1 MNRKAR
7 TLMVRI
13 LTIIIA
19 SLIIIVSL
27 KTIFAGTIS
36 VTLNYPANYTYNQSL
51 TIDFN
56 CSANTTAT
64 SLQNIT
70 LYIWNS
76 TGDLVYSNTKLVS
89 GTENSSKWTVTLPR
103 SDYYEWN
110 CLVYDSDG
118 SSSWATYN
126 FTADFGNLTRCRN
139 LSNTGYTTFYL
150 AKNITAYGLS
160 GNCFVFDDDV
170 NFYCNNYW
178 ILGNGT
184 GTVFY
189 KESSPFINIFL
200 YYCNIKNFSKL
211 SFGWVGSLNI
221 SNSKIVSARLYSDYH
236 MTVNDTYIN
245 NSIIDA
251 GEGKTKIINSN
262 ITYSQIYVDGDG
274 SDITI
279 NNSHI
284 NNSKSDIISIYSPT
298 TFHIINIHDSVLEG
312 NIINMHT
319 NYHVRISMNI
329 ENVIHYNGHLIQ
341 NILSASSSSP
351 IIITVKNITSESKSY
366 NYISFI
372 SQEFTVDNMNV
383 YIYNSTIKCN
393 NFFYLPTN
401 MHAGDYFHKQ
411 AYLDVRNSII
421 NCTNSLYVNL
431 SDPTDGGHNNIT
443 AKFYNVTYGSNTDEN
458 ITGENVSLYRYW
470 WLDVQVNNTDDVGIA
485 NANVTAYDKF
495 NTLAF
500 STTTNSIGKAR
511 GPALDYLHNETGYTY
526 YSNYTVNA
534 SKQRYS
540 DNSTTV
546 NISLTKNTL
555 VYFVLGD
562 VGKPFVKIIKPENYE
577 TFSTN
582 TSLPLNY
589 TAYDNETS
597 LHTCWFNVVNSTG
610 GIDVTNTTIPNCQN
624 TTFNVTDDDVYT
636 LTLWVNDTDGNINS
650 SSVEFVVSTVAPA
663 INLNYP
669 DDGAWLNNG
678 TNVYFNFTATDGNG
692 LDTCELWANFS
703 GTWHKNYTWISPTS
717 GVMNYTTVNLSDG
730 YYLWNVWCNDTV
742 GNGAFAYKNRTVG
755 IDTTYPIVK
764 INAPVSGYTYKSTT
778 PTFSL
783 RTTITEDN
791 IDYCMYSVLDSDENV
806 EIGNTTYDCISKD
819 IGVSDF
825 GTYTVIVYAVDK
837 AGNINSSNSTFNIQQ
852 APSSGGGGGGAV
864 PAMISV
870 IAFKRDS
877 ILAELSDLKRA
888 IAYARVYEMCKNNTR
903 RGICILSYDDRIK
916 LQRIL
921 STSGIYL
928 DENETITL
936 IEFFNK
942 RNIEPV
948 TVTKEDAEKY
958 RLTAAVTEIVTEKF
972 ALRFS
977 MADTFFFYTPAL
989 KPGEGKY
996 FFFENFANK
1005 NIKEVRKISGS
1016 DRWNATWEGSVLR
1029 ISYFEN
1035 ETAFINKMEEAVFS
1049 VEAESGEVVQFRIRV
1064 NVYNLGYRIFSI
1076 IPWYLLVVVIIVA
1089 PIVLWITKK
1098 NKKAKW
1104 LKNI

>member
-1 MNRKAR
+1 
-7 TLMVRI
+7 
-13 LTIIIA
+13 
-19 SLIIIVSL
+19 
-27 KTIFAGTIS
+27 
-36 VTLNYPANYTYNQSL
+36 L

-89 GTENSSKWTVTLPR
+89 GTQNSSKWTVTLPR

-139 LSNTGYTTFYL
+139 MSGYTGTFYL
-150 AKNITAYGLS
+150 DNDIYVNGSCFYFHIPINSTFDCKNNKIVGNNS
-160 GNCFVFDDDV
+160 GIAFELND
-170 NFYCNNYW
+170 
-178 ILGNGT
+178 
-184 GTVFY
+184 
-189 KESSPFINIFL
+189 ESNPGGAI
-200 YYCNIKNFSKL
+200 YIKNCYIYNFSY
-211 SFGWVGSLNI
+211 SFYAEGDFKAINLNNTELY
-221 SNSKIVSARLYSDYH
+221 NSKIYYYGPLIEELTLIGSKIHNSSYSTYSSGYLNFYSNNSVINDSDIDLTGTDDGSISIYNSEIINSVFYPQHDYDIKFYNV
-236 MTVNDTYIN
+236 TVNNNDALFTATAGGGGVDSSIIIN
-245 NSIIDA
+245 NSII
-251 GEGKTKIINSN
+251 NSP
-262 ITYSQIYVDGDG
+262 
-274 SDITI
+274 
-279 NNSHI
+279 
-284 NNSKSDIISIYSPT
+284 IISETYVPFFGTI
-298 TFHIINIHDSVLEG
+298 
-312 NIINMHT
+312 
-319 NYHVRISMNI
+319 NI
-329 ENVIHYNGHLIQ
+329 ENISHIGTYMIAYSGGIVLWGKTINIKLNKIVS
-341 NILSASSSSP
+341 NSSSILSFSTDEP
-351 IIITVKNITSESKSY
+351 
-366 NYISFI
+366 
-372 SQEFTVDNMNV
+372 SQGFLNLNLT
-383 YIYNSTIKCN
+383 NSTIYCDKLVSISANTIVDEIPKMNIIVKDTKSDCN
-393 NFFYLPTN
+393 Y
-401 MHAGDYFHKQ
+401 
-411 AYLDVRNSII
+411 SIYANI
-421 NCTNSLYVNL
+421 GTTTL
-431 SDPTDGGHNNIT
+431 HNIT
-443 AKFYNVTYGSNTDEN
+443 AKFYNITYGSSTDEN

-485 NANVTAYDKF
+485 NANVTAYDRF
-495 NTLAF
+495 NTIAF
-500 STTTNSIGKAR
+500 STTTNPIGKAR

-534 SKQRYS
+534 SKQGYS

-636 LTLWVNDTDGNINS
+636 L
-650 SSVEFVVSTVAPA
+650 APA

-1035 ETAFINKMEEAVFS
+1035 ETAFINKMEDLDTE
-1049 VEAESGEVVQFRIRV
+1049 
-1064 NVYNLGYRIFSI
+1064 
-1076 IPWYLLVVVIIVA
+1076 YLV
-1089 PIVLWITKK
+1089 
-1098 NKKAKW
+1098 
-1104 LKNI
+1104 